1 MSHKSKVSLNEQL
14 RQRLSGCLA
23 IGRSRNLDKKSG
35 IDCRQFIYSWGSYKA
50 YFKQGKA
57 FIKFCK
63 AKGYKC
69 KTLEDCRQYCDL
81 WLQES
86 IDRGLSAHTLKL
98 YTATLSKIYATSSDA
113 FIKTP
118 TRHRK
123 DITRS
128 RKPAVRDKNFNPELH
143 QNTIN
148 FLLSTGLRRNEANSL
163 RGLALFVDS
172 DEADGI
178 DGTGPRYKLRITSGS
193 KGGRPREV
201 LIIGDVD
208 NVVAMMK
215 AAGDGKV
222 FPNKLPANLDVHNLR
237 ARHACLLY
245 KYYHD
250 KYGGPK
256 DRKDKFFPR
265 GEMAHKAVYSKKLM
279 RLVSEQL
286 GHSRIGIFFFF
297 FSYYLTQEDLK

>member
-35 IDCRQFIYSWGSYKA
+35 VDCKQFIYSWGSYKT
-50 YFKQGKA
+50 YFKVGKRFLSWCRQQG
-57 FIKFCK
+57 FRCR
-63 AKGYKC
+63 
-69 KTLEDCRQYCDL
+69 TLADCRPYCDL
-81 WLQES
+81 WLQEN
-86 IDRGLSAHTLKL
+86 IQRGLSAYTLKL

-163 RGLALFVDS
+163 RPSALFIDS
-172 DEADGI
+172 DGN
-178 DGTGPRYKLRITSGS
+178 YKLRITSGS

-208 NVVAMMK
+208 NVVAMIK

-222 FPNKLPANLDVHNLR
+222 FPNKLPTNLDCHNLR

-245 KYYHD
+245 KHYHD

-265 GEMAHKAVYSKKLM
+265 GEMAHKAVYSKKIM
-279 RLVSEQL
+279 HLVSEQL
-286 GHSRIGIFFFF
+286 GHSRIGIF
-297 FSYYLTQEDLK
+297 SSSYAYYLTQEDLK

>member
-14 RQRLSGCLA
+14 RQDFFSRLA
-23 IGRSRNLDKKSG
+23 IGRSRDLDKRNGLDTK
-35 IDCRQFIYSWGSYKA
+35 RLIYSWGSYKT
-50 YFKQGKA
+50 YFKVGKRYLAWCKRQG
-57 FIKFCK
+57 FRCR
-63 AKGYKC
+63 
-69 KTLEDCRQYCDL
+69 TLADCRPYCDL
-81 WLQES
+81 WLQEN
-86 IDRGLSAHTLKL
+86 IQRGLSSYTLKL
-98 YTATLSKIYATSSDA
+98 YVATLSKIYNTSSDA

-163 RGLALFVDS
+163 RGDRLFTDAQGRYMVR
-172 DEADGI
+172 I
-178 DGTGPRYKLRITSGS
+178 DSGS
-193 KGGRPREV
+193 KGGRPRDV

-222 FPNKLPANLDVHNLR
+222 FPNKLPTNLDVHNLR

-286 GHSRIGIFFFF
+286 GHSRIGIF
-297 FSYYLTQEDLK
+297 SSSYAYYLTQEDLK

>member
-14 RQRLSGCLA
+14 RQEFFSRLA
-23 IGRSRNLDKKSG
+23 IGRSRDLDKRNG
-35 IDCRQFIYSWGSYKA
+35 LDTRQLIYSWGSYKT
-50 YFKQGKA
+50 YFKVGKRYLAWCKRQG
-57 FIKFCK
+57 FRCR
-63 AKGYKC
+63 
-69 KTLEDCRQYCDL
+69 TLADCRPYCDL
-81 WLQES
+81 WLQEN
-86 IDRGLSAHTLKL
+86 IQRGLSSYTLKL
-98 YTATLSKIYATSSDA
+98 YVATLSKIYNTSSDA

-128 RKPAVRDKNFNPELH
+128 RKSAVRDKNFNPELH

-163 RGLALFVDS
+163 RGDRLFTDAQGRYMVR
-172 DEADGI
+172 I
-178 DGTGPRYKLRITSGS
+178 DSGS
-193 KGGRPREV
+193 KGGRPRDV

-222 FPNKLPANLDVHNLR
+222 FPNKLPTNLDVHNLR

-265 GEMAHKAVYSKKLM
+265 GEMAHKAVYSKKIM
-279 RLVSEQL
+279 HLVSEQL
-286 GHSRIGIFFFF
+286 GHSRIGIF
-297 FSYYLTQEDLK
+297 SSSYAYYLTQEDLK

>member
-69 KTLEDCRQYCDL
+69 KTLADCRQYCDL

-98 YTATLSKIYATSSDA
+98 YTATLSKIYSTSSDA

-163 RGLALFVDS
+163 RGDRLFVDS
-172 DEADGI
+172 QGRYMVRI
-178 DGTGPRYKLRITSGS
+178 DSGS
-193 KGGRPREV
+193 KGGRPRDV

-222 FPNKLPANLDVHNLR
+222 FPNKLPTNLDVHNLR

-265 GEMAHKAVYSKKLM
+265 GELAHKAVYSKKLM

-286 GHSRIGIFFFF
+286 GHSRIGIF
-297 FSYYLTQEDLK
+297 SSSYAYYLTQEDLK

>member
-69 KTLEDCRQYCDL
+69 KTLADCRQYCDL

-98 YTATLSKIYATSSDA
+98 YTATLSKIYSTSSDA

-163 RGLALFVDS
+163 RGDHLFVDS
-172 DEADGI
+172 QGRYMVRI
-178 DGTGPRYKLRITSGS
+178 DSGS
-193 KGGRPREV
+193 KGGRPRDV

-222 FPNKLPANLDVHNLR
+222 FPNKLPTNLDVHNLR

-265 GEMAHKAVYSKKLM
+265 GEMAHKAVYSKKIM
-279 RLVSEQL
+279 HLVSEQL
-286 GHSRIGIFFFF
+286 GHSRIGIF
-297 FSYYLTQEDLK
+297 SSSYAYYLTQEDLK